1 MGYSRPA
8 SAMSRPNSSLS
19 TRKLNGASV
28 PRPATSLD
36 THSEDGPSVLG
47 KRKGMQIF
55 PSSPSRSF
63 SCPVGNPKVGNLEEP
78 KRSTS
83 WKEAR
88 QRVTKEAPGR
98 YADLPNSALPR
109 DTLGLK
115 TNPHLP
121 NPKSF
126 DPKASA
132 PARPARQTRVLIPS
146 PTRSCRTPSYSPGP
160 TPKRPPVPLFLSKD
174 STIKIFDHPPG
185 AEWNQERK
193 EMDMENVLNQF
204 INKMNEQGQ
213 QSSGLK
219 ETVDLYKSRSEW
231 IIDRPSMSL
240 LILRRS

>member
-1 MGYSRPA
+1 
-8 SAMSRPNSSLS
+8 
-19 TRKLNGASV
+19 
-28 PRPATSLD
+28 
-36 THSEDGPSVLG
+36 
-47 KRKGMQIF
+47 MQIF
-55 PSSPSRSF
+55 SSSPSHSF

-83 WKEAR
+83 WNEAR

-109 DTLGLK
+109 DALGLK
-115 TNPHLP
+115 PNPRLP

-132 PARPARQTRVLIPS
+132 PARPARQTRVPIPS
-146 PTRSCRTPSYSPGP
+146 PTKSCRTPSYSPGP
-160 TPKRPPVPLFLSKD
+160 TPKKPPVPLFLSKD

-185 AEWNQERK
+185 VEWNQERK

-231 IIDRPSMSL
+231 ISTNQVCPY
-240 LILRRS
+240 